1 MYQIEPLVS
10 VLFPVNNLDQN
21 AIDALKSILNQ
32 TYHNLEVLIMD
43 TSNHFTSSKSNEFFN
58 LVDLDPRVKHIS
70 LPSTLNLSESL
81 NYGLTICL
89 GEFIARMDSDDIS
102 FNNRIRTQVDY
113 LIANPEIHVLG
124 SAIQILDG
132 FFEHPL
138 KHGQIVVAP
147 ARENIDIHVWA
158 LEKNPI
164 FHPTVIFRK
173 SIKSDV
179 VYNPR
184 YRRAQDYELWVRLLR
199 KYNLDNIQSPLLY
212 YRIHQNQAGVTDAS
226 LSKLYSNNAQLKHAI
241 WMIMRKRKK
250 LLILKIILKRLASL
264 TIFSLK
270 KISQPKS

>member
-1 MYQIEPLVS
+1 MCQIEPLVS
-10 VLFPVNNLDQN
+10 VLFPVNKLDQN
-21 AIDALKSILNQ
+21 AIEALKSILNQ
-32 TYHNLEVLIMD
+32 TYQNLEVLIID
-43 TSNHFTSSKSNEFFN
+43 TSNHVSSSISNDF
-58 LVDLDPRVKHIS
+58 LDMVASDPRVEYVS
-70 LPSTLNLSESL
+70 LSSTLNLSESL
-81 NYGLTICL
+81 NYGLKICD
-89 GEFIARMDSDDIS
+89 GEFIARMDSDDIC
-102 FNNRIRTQVDY
+102 FDNRIETQVDY

-147 ARENIDIHVWA
+147 ARENIDIHYWA

-179 VYNPR
+179 LYNPR

-199 KYNLDNIQSPLLY
+199 KYNLDNIQTPLLH
-212 YRIHQNQAGVTDAS
+212 YRIHQSQAGVIDAS

-250 LLILKIILKRLASL
+250 LLILKIILKRLMSL
-264 TIFSLK
+264 AIFSLK
-270 KISQPKS
+270 KIT